1 MPDTSLAVEMQA
13 ITKRFPGVTAND
25 NASLSVRHGEIHALL
40 GENGA
45 GKTTLMNVLYG
56 LYQPDAGRILVRG
69 QPVTIGGPQTA
80 IALGIGMVHQHFML
94 VPVLSVVENV
104 ILGLPSGRGA
114 VLDLAAA
121 SQKLAELAQQT
132 GLAVDP
138 TARVWQL
145 PVGAQQRVEILKFL
159 YRGADILILDEPT
172 AVLTPDETARF
183 FDVLRQLQARGVT
196 IILITHKLKEVM
208 AVSERVT
215 VMRAGRPIA
224 TVSTRDTTPAA
235 LAQMMV
241 GRPVLFRVEKGP
253 AQPGPFVLEARNLR
267 ARNDRDAL
275 TMDGL
280 SLRLRAGEILGLA
293 GVSGNGQ
300 EELAEVLAGVR
311 VIEAGEIA
319 LEGAAQERL
328 EPRKLIESGVA
339 QVPADRLS
347 TGAIGALSVAENAVL
362 PNYYRRPFARF
373 GILDWRRIREF
384 GARLIQEYD
393 IRGASPSTAA
403 GWLSGGNLQKLI
415 LARQLGLG
423 ARVLIAVQP
432 TRGLDAGATE
442 FVHRRLVAERDR
454 GVAILLISVDLD
466 EILSLS
472 DRVAVMYEGR
482 INGELERPPFDV
494 DRLALLMAGAP
505 A

>member
-1 MPDTSLAVEMQA
+1 MQA

-25 NASLSVRHGEIHALL
+25 HASLSVRRGEIHALL

-56 LYQPDAGRILVRG
+56 LHQPEAGRIFVRG
-69 QPVTIGGPQTA
+69 QQVTIDGPQRA
-80 IALGIGMVHQHFML
+80 ISLGIGMVHQHFML

-104 ILGLPSGRGA
+104 ILGLPPGRGGA
-114 VLDLAAA
+114 LDLAAA
-121 SQKLAELAQQT
+121 SKKLAELAEQT

-138 TARVWQL
+138 ATRVWQL

-208 AVSERVT
+208 AVSDRVT

-224 TVSTRDTTPAA
+224 TVATRDTTPAA

-241 GRPVLFRVEKGP
+241 GRPVLFQVEKGP
-253 AQPGPFVLEARNLR
+253 AQPGAVVLEARSIR
-267 ARNDRDAL
+267 VRNDRNAL
-275 TMDGL
+275 AIDGL
-280 SLRLRAGEILGLA
+280 SLGVRAGEILGLA

-311 VIEAGEIA
+311 RLESGEIA
-319 LEGAAQERL
+319 LAGADGAVSQERL
-328 EPRKLIESGVA
+328 EPRKLIESGVT
-339 QVPADRLS
+339 QVPADRLA
-347 TGAIGALSVAENAVL
+347 TGAIAALSIAENAVL
-362 PNYYRRPFARF
+362 PNFDRRPFARF
-373 GILDWRRIREF
+373 GILDWRRIRDY
-384 GARLIQEYD
+384 GARLIKDYD
-393 IRGASPSTAA
+393 VRGAGPSTAA

-423 ARVLIAVQP
+423 GRVLVAVQP

-442 FVHRRLVAERDR
+442 FVHSRLVAERDR
-454 GVAILLISVDLD
+454 GVAVLLISADLD

-482 INGELERPPFDV
+482 INGELAAPPFDV
-494 DRLALLMAGAP
+494 ERLGLLMAGA
-505 A
+505 AA